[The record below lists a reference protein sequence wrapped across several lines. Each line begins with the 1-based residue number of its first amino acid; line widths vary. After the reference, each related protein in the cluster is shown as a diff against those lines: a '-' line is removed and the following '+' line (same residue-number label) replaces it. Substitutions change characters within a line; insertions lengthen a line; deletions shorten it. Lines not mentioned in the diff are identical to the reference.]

1 MMSSNEQDIR
11 TRKANA
17 DKKTIVSHLNDMYR
31 ELNQTQGIYQFG
43 YDEDSQIVWV
53 DYGDDELTEIY
64 VKGWSPSEVIR
75 RIFEEVCSKLK

>member
-11 TRKANA
+11 TKRANI
-17 DKKTIVSHLNDMYR
+17 DKQIIVDNLNEMYN
-31 ELNQTQGIYQFG
+31 ELYQTQGIYRFR
-43 YDEDSQIVWV
+43 YDEDAQIVYI
-53 DYGDDELTEIY
+53 DFGDSEIPVY